1 MKFPTNWW
9 GVWVWYICK
18 WTVTCL
24 DWEEPWQCE
33 SLQGRTALYS
43 QHTSIFYASLKNKQ
57 IFPSITPRWPQ
68 CSSCSSYKVIAPD
81 FASLHWLFPGA
92 FFSHYLPLTLTSFK
106 ALFKCYP
113 LQEIFSNHEFKMAA
127 HSFPSSPLC
136 QFPLS
141 CPKFSFFF
149 CSTYQ
154 LPACHRLSL
163 FITSLLCLLFIVGL
177 SSSVPSLRTEFFAL
191 LFTDGSK

>member
-1 MKFPTNWW
+1 M
-9 GVWVWYICK
+9 
-18 WTVTCL
+18 
-24 DWEEPWQCE
+24 
-33 SLQGRTALYS
+33 YS

-113 LQEIFSNHEFKMAA
+113 LLEIFSNHEFKMAA
-127 HSFPSSPLC
+127 HAFPWSFSPAILSLRAPLRSIVG
-136 QFPLS
+136 FTPLS
-141 CPKFSFFF
+141 QILTRSAPCRRQRATPVCFGEISAEGGADPQVFLDYTPSTSPKSA
-149 CSTYQ
+149 STQ
-154 LPACHRLSL
+154 KWPN
-163 FITSLLCLLFIVGL
+163 LLIQFN
-177 SSSVPSLRTEFFAL
+177 SANT
-191 LFTDGSK
+191 